1 MGNRPQG
8 YVRKD
13 YGDFH
18 VHLLTASILSNR
30 SRWMFIFSVLAFA
43 VIMVYMLFAGTWLSV
58 RSIRVAFSAGDWS
71 ELDNPTRFHRLLDTP
86 GFGTF
91 VVSLLS
97 TYGLYIISSIIYL
110 DPWHLFTSFV
120 QYMLLMPSYVNVLN
134 CYAFC
139 NTHDVSWGTK
149 GDNTIETDLGIAK
162 PMRNKEG
169 KQTVELEMYTETVDI
184 DAAYDEALW
193 KLQNKPVIQK
203 QVRHCDVEYLGV
215 DKGTNV

>member
-1 MGNRPQG
+1 
-8 YVRKD
+8 
-13 YGDFH
+13 
-18 VHLLTASILSNR
+18 
-30 SRWMFIFSVLAFA
+30 MFIFSVLAFA

-58 RSIRVAFSAGDWS
+58 RSISVAFSAGDWS
-71 ELDNPTRFHRLLDTP
+71 DLDNPTRFHRLLDTP

-162 PMRNKEG
+162 PMTNKEG

-193 KLQNKPVIQK
+193 KLQNKPVVQK
-203 QVRHCDVEYLGV
+203 QVRHCDVEYLSV
-215 DKGTNV
+215 DKGTKCIARNYGMALSESNCKD

>member
-1 MGNRPQG
+1 MC
-8 YVRKD
+8 
-13 YGDFH
+13 
-18 VHLLTASILSNR
+18 
-30 SRWMFIFSVLAFA
+30 
-43 VIMVYMLFAGTWLSV
+43 YMLFAGTWLSV
-58 RSIRVAFSAGDWS
+58 RSISGVFATGDWTI
-71 ELDNPTRFHRLLDTP
+71 LDGPTRLHRLSETP

-97 TYGLYIISSIIYL
+97 TYGLYIISSVIYL

-149 GDNTIETDLGIAK
+149 GDNTIQTDLGVAK
-162 PMRNKEG
+162 PMANKEG

-184 DAAYDEALW
+184 DAAYEEALW
-193 KLQNKPVIQK
+193 KLQNKTVVQK
-203 QVRHCDVEYLGV
+203 QASYSSSQTRRSVMHWFVLGV
-215 DKGTNV
+215 MVH